1 MCRRSKKSSSQ
12 IIAAEPA
19 DHALGRGRGGWG
31 TKFHLLCDANGT
43 PLSCLLSGGQ
53 AQECRFA
60 QSLLETGLKNLHRRK
75 RPAMLAGDKGYS
87 HVPIRRMLLERGI
100 HPLIPPKR
108 GQQQQAY
115 QVPFDSKMYRRRN
128 VIERLVGW
136 LKERRR
142 ICTRYEKLAVSYL
155 AMLKLAM
162 LEKCM
167 KLLND
172 SSDRA

>member
-1 MCRRSKKSSSQ
+1 MV
-12 IIAAEPA
+12 
-19 DHALGRGRGGWG
+19 
-31 TKFHLLCDANGT
+31 
-43 PLSCLLSGGQ
+43 
-53 AQECRFA
+53 
-60 QSLLETGLKNLHRRK
+60 
-75 RPAMLAGDKGYS
+75 AGDKGYS

-100 HPLIPPKR
+100 VPLIPPKR
-108 GQQQQAY
+108 GQEQQAY
-115 QVPFDSKMYRRRN
+115 QVHFDPKAYRRRN

-142 ICTRYEKLAVSYL
+142 ICTRYEKLAVNYL

-172 SSDRA
+172 SSDKA